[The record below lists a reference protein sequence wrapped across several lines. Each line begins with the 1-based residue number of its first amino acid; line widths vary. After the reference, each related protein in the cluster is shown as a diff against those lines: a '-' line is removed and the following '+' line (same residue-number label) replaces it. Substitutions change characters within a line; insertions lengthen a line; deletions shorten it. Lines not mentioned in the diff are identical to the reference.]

1 LKFIKRIFGKKE
13 DIPKEISIKIDDLSV
28 WIETESQ
35 KQFSVLRS
43 DIKQKYD
50 EISATL
56 ENLSTSRD
64 QLKDAKFGEK
74 TYKRL
79 AKAGTS
85 NRDNLIKNINV
96 LIEKTIIPEDID
108 PSKAVEFYIDMK
120 STLKTCLDNT
130 TRSQEYVKLI
140 FPEGYKVV
148 VIDLKR
154 LDTLLDE
161 LMYFIDGVKDELDVY
176 TKLPGDIEI
185 INQSQHQIKEMT
197 DNIPQLEAKYE
208 SLKNNL
214 HTGEDRLAEME
225 RSEEIIKANEL
236 EKQIKTLND
245 RISGINSN
253 VKELFAPLSKALLRM
268 QKQHESGRHTLS
280 SINSNNLRTLI
291 EDPALILGNDINSFL
306 NEIRKSVEDGTLG
319 LKQQKANKTVEQIDR
334 LTGSDILLS
343 LYRDRESDSAKLTG
357 LLEERN
363 RLTVYKERTRLEKK
377 LSDYR
382 SSINSIEQSLD
393 IERKDLG
400 SLIEEVE
407 QLKTKLNSDLSF
419 VFNKDIKI
427 VY

>member
-1 LKFIKRIFGKKE
+1 MKFIKRIFGKKE

-96 LIEKTIIPEDID
+96 LIERTIIPEDID

-161 LMYFIDGVKDELDVY
+161 LMYFIEGVKDELDVY
-176 TKLPGDIEI
+176 TKLPEDIEI
-185 INQSQHQIKEMT
+185 INQSRHQIKEMT

-319 LKQQKANKTVEQIDR
+319 LKQQKANKTTEQIDR

-343 LYRDRESDSAKLTG
+343 MYRDRESDSAKLTG

-393 IERKDLG
+393 IERKDLD

>member
-96 LIEKTIIPEDID
+96 LIERTIIPEDID

-161 LMYFIDGVKDELDVY
+161 LMYFIEGVKDELDVY
-176 TKLPGDIEI
+176 TKLPEDIEI

-214 HTGEDRLAEME
+214 HTGEDRLAEMD

-280 SINSNNLRTLI
+280 SINSNHLRTLI

-306 NEIRKSVEDGTLG
+306 SEIRKSVEDGTLG
-319 LKQQKANKTVEQIDR
+319 LKQQKANKTTEQIDR

-343 LYRDRESDSAKLTG
+343 LYRDRESDSANLTG

-363 RLTVYKERTRLEKK
+363 RLTVYKERTRLVKK

-382 SSINSIEQSLD
+382 GSINSIEQSLD
-393 IERKDLG
+393 IERKDLD

>member
-1 LKFIKRIFGKKE
+1 LKFIKRIFGNKE

-28 WIETESQ
+28 WIETESK

-96 LIEKTIIPEDID
+96 LIERTIIPEDID

-161 LMYFIDGVKDELDVY
+161 LMYFIEGVKGELDVY

-185 INQSQHQIKEMT
+185 INQSRHQIKEMT

-280 SINSNNLRTLI
+280 SINSNHLRTLI

-306 NEIRKSVEDGTLG
+306 NEIQKSVEDGTLG
-319 LKQQKANKTVEQIDR
+319 LKQQKANKTTEQIDR

-343 LYRDRESDSAKLTG
+343 MYRDRESDSAKLTR

-393 IERKDLG
+393 IERKDLD
-400 SLIEEVE
+400 SLIEKVE

>member
-1 LKFIKRIFGKKE
+1 MKFIKRIFGKKE
-13 DIPKEISIKIDDLSV
+13 DIPKEISIKTDDLSV

-50 EISATL
+50 AINATL

-64 QLKDAKFGEK
+64 QLKDAEFGEK

-96 LIEKTIIPEDID
+96 LIERTIIPEDID

-161 LMYFIDGVKDELDVY
+161 LMYFIEGVKDELDVY
-176 TKLPGDIEI
+176 TKLPEDIEI
-185 INQSQHQIKEMT
+185 INHSQHQIKEMT

-245 RISGINSN
+245 RIFGINSN

-280 SINSNNLRTLI
+280 SINSNHLRTLI

-343 LYRDRESDSAKLTG
+343 LYRDRESDSAKLNG

-382 SSINSIEQSLD
+382 NSIDSTVQSLD
-393 IERKDLG
+393 TERKDLS

-419 VFNKDIKI
+419 VFNKNIKI

>member
-1 LKFIKRIFGKKE
+1 MKFIKRIFGNKE

-28 WIETESQ
+28 WIETESK

-96 LIEKTIIPEDID
+96 LIERTIIPEDID

-161 LMYFIDGVKDELDVY
+161 LMYFIEGVKGELDVY

-185 INQSQHQIKEMT
+185 INQSRHQIKEMT

-280 SINSNNLRTLI
+280 SINSNHLRTLI

-306 NEIRKSVEDGTLG
+306 NEIQKSVEDGTLG
-319 LKQQKANKTVEQIDR
+319 LKQQKANKTTEQIDR

-343 LYRDRESDSAKLTG
+343 MYRDRESDSAKLTR

-393 IERKDLG
+393 IERKDLD
-400 SLIEEVE
+400 SLIEKVE